1 VAAVGLDA
9 RQVVADRAVVLL
21 MRLNAATDSA
31 NFVLSLSL
39 PLALS
44 SASTPA
50 YCEASVSTPTSFQFL
65 AALRTMAGPP
75 MSMFSIASS
84 SVQPG
89 LATVASN
96 GYRFTTSRS
105 MVSMPWAFSAAMCSG
120 RSRRAS
126 RPPCTLGCRVLTRPS
141 SISGKP
147 VTSATSVT
155 GRPCSA
161 SSLAVPPVDSSR
173 CPARAA
179 PGANSTMPVLSETE
193 MSAFMVRV

>member
-1 VAAVGLDA
+1 MAPSYW
-9 RQVVADRAVVLL
+9 L

-31 NFVLSLSL
+31 NLVFWLTL
-39 PLALS
+39 PLACS

-50 YCEASVSTPTSFQFL
+50 YWLASVSTATSFQFL

-96 GYRFTTSRS
+96 GYRLTTSRS
-105 MVSMPWAFSAAMCSG
+105 MVAMPCSFSAAMCSG
-120 RSRRAS
+120 RSRRANS
-126 RPPCTLGCRVLTRPS
+126 PPWTLGCRVLTRPS

-147 VTSATSVT
+147 VSSATSVT

-161 SSLAVPPVDSSR
+161 SSLAVPPVEMSFTPRACRLRASS
-173 CPARAA
+173 
-179 PGANSTMPVLSETE
+179 TIPVLSETE
-193 MSAFMVRV
+193 SNAFI